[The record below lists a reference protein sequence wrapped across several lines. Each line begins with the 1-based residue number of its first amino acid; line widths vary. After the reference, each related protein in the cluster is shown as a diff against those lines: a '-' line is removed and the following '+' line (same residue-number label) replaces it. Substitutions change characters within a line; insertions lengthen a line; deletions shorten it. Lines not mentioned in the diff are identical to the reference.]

1 MIGNRQRGT
10 ELEKQDREEKN
21 KEIGRREID
30 ERGDDD
36 ASDWQ
41 WRTGLT
47 CEHCRAMQ
55 CTSTAVRLREKKVM

>member
-1 MIGNRQRGT
+1 VIGNRQRGT

-30 ERGDDD
+30 ERGDDH

-41 WRTGLT
+41 
-47 CEHCRAMQ
+47 
-55 CTSTAVRLREKKVM
+55 